1 MTETPTERTT
11 TMNSLKHIGIWALC
25 IGFATALVVFV
36 CFAAI
41 LVYQNYELSRD
52 LTEITKTQAE
62 IRAETMRLQKDIER
76 LNDLFIPK
84 AIKKMSLRL
93 QKKYDHNKYRA
104 NYLSTLIYTY
114 SINRRL
120 DPYYTFAVIEVE
132 SSFKSNAVSEKGAI
146 GLMQVLPAWGEKLGF
161 SANRLFDSKFNIS
174 VGTRILRM
182 NIDRHKCPR
191 VALAVYYTGRPT
203 GGEEYIKKVIEAY
216 KGLV

>member
-1 MTETPTERTT
+1 MTETPTERTIP
-11 TMNSLKHIGIWALC
+11 MNSFKHIGIWALF
-25 IGFATALVVFV
+25 IGFAIALVVFV
-36 CFAAI
+36 CFASI
-41 LVYQNYELSRD
+41 LVYQNYDLSRQIN
-52 LTEITKTQAE
+52 EIVKTQAE
-62 IRAETMRLQKDIER
+62 IRAETIKLQNEIER
-76 LNDLFIPK
+76 LNNLFIPK

-93 QKKYDHNKYRA
+93 QDKYHHNKYRA

-161 SANRLFDSKFNIS
+161 GADKLFDSKFNIS
-174 VGTRILRM
+174 VGTKILRM
-182 NIDRHKCPR
+182 NIDKHKCPR
-191 VALAVYYTGRPT
+191 VALAVYYSGKPT
-203 GGEEYIKKVIEAY
+203 GGEEYIRKVIEAY